1 MDWIKDNLGSVLE
14 SILNATIF
22 KLFYYIEYG
31 LCWVIDILTDL
42 FSVFAG
48 LERVTYNNSH
58 DFLVNILF
66 SNKAISN
73 IYWAMALIGIALTI
87 AFTIWAVVKKMFDAS
102 GKMQQSMGQIITAT
116 VRSIILILSMNLVM
130 TVVINVTNTL
140 MQQIDYIFNNAY
152 YLDQP
157 EERTFSDEEYAAM
170 GRILATIG
178 NYSLVTS
185 SNNRYNI
192 NSCFNAIRS
201 DMYFLQRQGVFDYSY
216 YETKEGKE
224 APSWQSI
231 LSAIAKSSD
240 LTTDVKVDKYEEG
253 IAKSITAAMDYLRNN
268 KIVTPVDHVNRTY
281 EAQEKTHL
289 DRLVFLMGTM
299 RAAKNDAYNV
309 EPGIDDALRGQYYFA
324 EGKDIYNFSNVNSDF
339 DVGFKTDYLVVWVA
353 AIAVIFDLVVIILN
367 CVARMFN
374 LLFLYII
381 APPVIAA
388 SPLDN
393 GGKFKQWSTAFL
405 VQALSVFGT
414 VIAMRLLLIYL
425 PIVMSPSLKLFD
437 PKEHAI
443 LNMFAKLIM
452 VWGGFEAAKK
462 STGLLTGILADNAG
476 WQSLTA
482 GDMSA
487 SAGKAI
493 GKVTSMGKAAAGTAL
508 GVGKAV
514 TGFALSPVTNVL
526 SRPFKAAGSWWSNLG
541 KADDDPTR
549 PRSGTGSGGGGG
561 GGAGG
566 GSGGSTPPPKSTPP
580 STTETPPTTTPV
592 PNNPNS
598 NPGPD
603 GNNPGGNPP
612 PNRPNPPGGNNNNN
626 NNNNNLNQPNNR
638 NNNNPGAGPGNRPQ
652 PPRANSAP
660 PLPDRYNRPT

>member
-1 MDWIKDNLGSVLE
+1 MDWIKDNLGSLLE

-31 LCWVIDILTDL
+31 LCWIIDVLTDL

-66 SNKAISN
+66 SNKAVSN
-73 IYWAMALIGIALTI
+73 IYWGMALIGVALTI

-102 GKMQQSMGQIITAT
+102 GKMQQSIGQIITAT

-140 MQQIDYIFNNAY
+140 MQQVDYIFNNAY

-170 GRILATIG
+170 GRVLSTIG

-192 NSCFNAIRS
+192 NSCFNAIRA

-216 YETKEGKE
+216 YREVEGKE
-224 APSWQSI
+224 SPSWQSI
-231 LSAIAKSSD
+231 LSAIAKSAD
-240 LTTDVKVDKYEEG
+240 LTSDVKVDIYNEG
-253 IAKSITAAMDYLRNN
+253 VAKSILAAMDYLKNN
-268 KIVTPVDHVNRTY
+268 KTVVPVDYVKRTY
-281 EAQEKTHL
+281 QTQDKTHL

-299 RAAKNDAYNV
+299 RAAKNEAFNK

-324 EGKDIYNFSNVNSDF
+324 EGKDIYNFSQVNGDF
-339 DVGFKTDYLVVWVA
+339 DIGFKTDYIVVWVA

-437 PKEHAI
+437 PSEHAI

-487 SAGKAI
+487 SAGKAL
-493 GKVTSMGKAAAGTAL
+493 GKVTAVGKAAAGTAL

-514 TGFALSPVTNVL
+514 AGFALSPVTNTL
-526 SRPFKAAGSWWSNLG
+526 ARPFKAVGQWWSNLG
-541 KADDDPTR
+541 KAGDDPSR
-549 PRSGTGSGGGGG
+549 PASGWGAREDPKSSGGGSGGGGG
-561 GGAGG
+561 
-566 GSGGSTPPPKSTPP
+566 STPPRQSPPPPAPSEPERTPP
-580 STTETPPTTTPV
+580 NNTNTNPPLDS
-592 PNNPNS
+592 NNPN
-598 NPGPD
+598 PQPPA
-603 GNNPGGNPP
+603 NNRQN
-612 PNRPNPPGGNNNNN
+612 PGGNNNNN
-626 NNNNNLNQPNNR
+626 NNDLNQPNNR
-638 NNNNPGAGPGNRPQ
+638 NNNGPAPGNGPGNNPQ
-652 PPRANSAP
+652 PPRVNSAP
-660 PLPDRYNRPT
+660 PLPNRYNRE